1 MKTPRLCT
9 NIRGIKDVGHM
20 NLNVQF
26 TCLGS
31 GKTEIIEITINDLD
45 NMSVKELKKILE
57 VEIQVPACDQAIFF
71 QGRSLSDN
79 SFPLKKL
86 YLRQGDTVLVECT
99 AQGYLS
105 EMKDLLE
112 EVTSFADSITCR
124 DQSDLLTVCSK
135 KDMSD
140 YVSYDN
146 ICRVLEHLSF
156 SYFIPWKDT
165 QSIVHR
171 HYFVQEGAFDSFME
185 VLKFASRRYRLEE
198 KPNSRYTL

>member
-31 GKTEIIEITINDLD
+31 GKTEIIKITINDLD

-57 VEIQVPACDQAIFF
+57 VEIQVPACDQAIVF

-124 DQSDLLTVCSK
+124 DQSDLLTGSSC
-135 KDMSD
+135 
-140 YVSYDN
+140 
-146 ICRVLEHLSF
+146 
-156 SYFIPWKDT
+156 
-165 QSIVHR
+165 
-171 HYFVQEGAFDSFME
+171 
-185 VLKFASRRYRLEE
+185 
-198 KPNSRYTL
+198 